1 LEYHVLPQDQ
11 PLGVIDLKV
20 VEEIKQVSRNSE
32 PEITCDL
39 LKNKKKK
46 NPWERG
52 KKICQYKIKMNR

>member
-1 LEYHVLPQDQ
+1 
-11 PLGVIDLKV
+11 VIDLKV

-46 NPWERG
+46 THG
-52 KKICQYKIKMNR
+52 KGGRKSVSTRLK